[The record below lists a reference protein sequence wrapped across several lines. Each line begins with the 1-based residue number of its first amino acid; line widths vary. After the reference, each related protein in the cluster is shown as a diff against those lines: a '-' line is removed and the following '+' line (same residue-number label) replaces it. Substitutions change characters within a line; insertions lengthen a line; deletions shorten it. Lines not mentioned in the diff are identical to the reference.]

1 MIIMRIQAVLFDFG
15 ETLVHASSNFD
26 TEMCI
31 FRFHRSLLK
40 NGISISYE
48 TCRKAYIEVADK
60 FFSRDYIREI
70 TFGFVLSEA
79 LNQLGYSLEPA
90 DKIIVEAAEAY
101 MEPWIQARTIDR
113 YAPSILRKL
122 RKKHKLGIVSN
133 ITYSPALWKTLE
145 RFDIVNLFDVVI
157 TSVDVGWRKPSP
169 KIFKKAL
176 QSLNVLA
183 SETVFVGD
191 ELDHDVEGAQKVG
204 MRTIL
209 LKKKS
214 IEDTPSKV
222 KPDAT
227 IYEIKELP
235 SALESLETKIQ
246 PNSKQ
251 KQ

>member
-1 MIIMRIQAVLFDFG
+1 MIIMRIQAVFFDFG
-15 ETLVHASSNFD
+15 ETLVHASPNFD

-31 FRFHRSLLK
+31 FSFHRNLLK

-48 TCRKAYIEVADK
+48 DCRKAYVEVADK

-70 TFGFVLSEA
+70 TFGYVLSEA
-79 LNQLGYSLEPA
+79 LNRLGYSLEPA

-113 YAPSILRKL
+113 CAPSILSGL

-133 ITYSPALWKTLE
+133 ITYSPAVWKTLK
-145 RFDIVNLFDVVI
+145 RFDLVNLFDVVV

-169 KIFKKAL
+169 RIFRRAL
-176 QSLNVLA
+176 QALNVLA
-183 SETVFVGD
+183 SVTVFVGD

-209 LKKKS
+209 FNKS
-214 IEDTPSKV
+214 SIKETLRKV

-227 IYEIKELP
+227 ICEIKELP
-235 SALESLETKIQ
+235 RALERLEAEA
-246 PNSKQ
+246 
-251 KQ
+251 

>member
-1 MIIMRIQAVLFDFG
+1 MIIMRIQAVFFDFG
-15 ETLVHASSNFD
+15 ETLVHASPNFEA
-26 TEMCI
+26 EMCI
-31 FRFHRSLLK
+31 FSFHRNLLK
-40 NGISISYE
+40 NGFSISYE
-48 TCRKAYIEVADK
+48 DCRKAYVEVADK

-79 LNQLGYSLEPA
+79 LNRLGYSLEPA

-101 MEPWIQARTIDR
+101 MEPWIQARTIDC
-113 YAPSILRKL
+113 YAPSILRGL

-133 ITYSPALWKTLE
+133 ITYSPAVWKTLE
-145 RFDIVNLFDVVI
+145 RFELVNLFEAVI

-169 KIFKKAL
+169 KIFKRAL
-176 QSLNVLA
+176 QALNVLA

-209 LKKKS
+209 LNKS
-214 IEDTPSKV
+214 PIKETPRKV

-227 IYEIKELP
+227 IQEIKELP
-235 SALESLETKIQ
+235 RALESLETEA
-246 PNSKQ
+246 
-251 KQ
+251 